1 MKPLI
6 KTTEHNG
13 NSAVSARDL
22 HNFLGSKQQFSDWI
36 KNRIKDYGFIEN
48 QDFVCLSEN
57 YETQRKD
64 GQRGISIRKEY
75 ILSMDM
81 AKELSMI
88 ERSDKGKQAR
98 LYFIECE
105 KLLREKMHNFYAIE
119 VSSERITERRQ
130 ILHKQ
135 FVEQLRK
142 HFYRGDL
149 KNVAQE
155 NNLPYNRVIRVMNG
169 TCFDGYIINALY
181 EKAMNNKYALE
192 CQMEV
197 MITELNS

>member
-6 KTTEHNG
+6 KTIEHNG
-13 NSAVSARDL
+13 NTSVSARDL
-22 HNFLGSKQQFSDWI
+22 HSFLEVGRDFSNWI
-36 KNRIKDYGFIEN
+36 KGRISDYGFIEN
-48 QDFVCLSEN
+48 QDFEVSLIFEQN
-57 YETQRKD
+57 TKGGRPT
-64 GQRGISIRKEY
+64 KEY

-81 AKELSMI
+81 AKELSML
-88 ERSDKGKQAR
+88 ERSDRGKQAR

-105 KLLREKMHNFYAIE
+105 KRLRENTPNFYAIE
-119 VSSERITERRQ
+119 VSSDRIIERRQ

-135 FVEQLRK
+135 FVGQLRK

-149 KNVAQE
+149 KMVSQE
-155 NNLPYNRVIRVMNG
+155 YNLPYNRVIRVMNG
-169 TCFDGYIINALY
+169 TCFDNNIVNILY

-197 MITELNS
+197 MITDLKS